1 MSKIRFFSALFVIL
15 SVNLFGQDANDSKE
29 SPFSFG
35 SDFVNRYIWRGV
47 NLGDNT
53 PSIQPNMSLNFGSEK
68 HAFSLS
74 TFGAYSMGGQHLQE
88 GDLILSYTFNEI
100 LTLSVTDYF
109 FPSDDILGSNRYF
122 NYDKDKT
129 GHVYEGLLS
138 FNGTEKI
145 PFSLMFA
152 MNFYGADARK
162 INTDG
167 SDAGIFMSKYV
178 EIGYTKEYKNLSMNL
193 FIGGTIDDPDETKG
207 EMGFYGNQS
216 YGVINMGC
224 KLTKEVKIT
233 ENFSLPLQ
241 SQIIINPEQERIFL
255 VFGFS
260 L

>member
-1 MSKIRFFSALFVIL
+1 MSKIRFLSALLVIL
-15 SVNLFGQDANDSKE
+15 SFNLFGQETTDSKE

-53 PSIQPNMSLNFGSEK
+53 PSIQPNMSLDFGSEK
-68 HAFSLS
+68 HAFSLG

-88 GDLILSYTFNEI
+88 ADIFLSYSFNEM
-100 LTLSVTDYF
+100 LTLTITDYF
-109 FPSDDILGSNRYF
+109 FPLDNASNPKYF
-122 NYDKDKT
+122 NYKEQQT

-162 INTDG
+162 INSDG

-178 EIGYTKEYKNLSMNL
+178 EIGYKKEFKNMSMNL
-193 FIGGTIDDPDETKG
+193 FVGGTIDDPDETKG